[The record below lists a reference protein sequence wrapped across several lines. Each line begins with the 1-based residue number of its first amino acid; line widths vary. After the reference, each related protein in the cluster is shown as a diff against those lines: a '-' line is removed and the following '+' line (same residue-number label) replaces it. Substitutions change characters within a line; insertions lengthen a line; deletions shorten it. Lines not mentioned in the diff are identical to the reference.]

1 MVFSKPQT
9 NTNVLSKGKNFSKI
23 EGPVKIFCYINW
35 LHFKFSFQISSAEQ
49 VWRCPG
55 AWGSILV
62 QLVSGQTLVFCWG
75 MIWVARLWSKLTG
88 DKLLL
93 LLVGDGNDHVDT
105 WWQLRHF
112 TRSHKSLLQGILNS
126 AHTPLG
132 RLTLMKSYS
141 DEAKLCA
148 TDSWALPHL
157 ILTPTQKWAMLVS
170 SVYRGGSSDQLGEMT
185 CCWWHGWGWTEPV
198 DCPFSLASRPMFSH
212 LGCKSAQTPILALHV
227 RGLGIFSLA

>member
-35 LHFKFSFQISSAEQ
+35 LHFQFSFQISSAEQ

-93 LLVGDGNDHVDT
+93 LLVGGGSDHVDT

-157 ILTPTQKWAMLVS
+157 NPHTNPEVGNVCQLCLQGRKLGSAGWNDLLLVTWL
-170 SVYRGGSSDQLGEMT
+170 RLNR
-185 CCWWHGWGWTEPV
+185 
-198 DCPFSLASRPMFSH
+198 ASRLS
-212 LGCKSAQTPILALHV
+212 
-227 RGLGIFSLA
+227 IFSCFKAHVLPLRLQICSNSYSSFAC